1 MRHVL
6 LFYPDFGGAN
16 KQQLN
21 QQYWLVKYRENT
33 RVVYHGVTSSFFC
46 IGILPVSD
54 LLGGRYFRSVLL
66 ATIVQ
71 SGQQKQ
77 RQQRYVSYFQRQFWD
92 TNHLMYQCIMFQF
105 LCRLRYL
112 YEYILNSY
120 FQSLAASFF
129 DIRSQGVSKVS
140 CTNSCVDLEICM
152 TVPQTD
158 SMCCWQHHFWHM
170 NIVCCHWY
178 HIPIP
183 TQNHKFV

>member
-1 MRHVL
+1 MGLVHYYEDGDGNGNGNGNCLRGKRVGQGGERGNGRMG
-6 LFYPDFGGAN
+6 LF
-16 KQQLN
+16 L
-21 QQYWLVKYRENT
+21 
-33 RVVYHGVTSSFFC
+33 FFF
-46 IGILPVSD
+46 IFD
-54 LLGGRYFRSVLL
+54 
-66 ATIVQ
+66 IVQ

-77 RQQRYVSYFQRQFWD
+77 RQQRYVLYFQRQFWD
-92 TNHLMYQCIMFQF
+92 TNHLMYQCIMYQF

-140 CTNSCVDLEICM
+140 CTNSYVDQGICM
-152 TVPQTD
+152 TIPQTD
-158 SMCCWQHHFWHM
+158 SMFFWQHHFWHM

-183 TQNHKFV
+183 MQNHKFVCPYFKQLVCVAGSIIFGI